1 MRKMMMR
8 VPSRPAMM
16 AAVTALVLGAA
27 VVPAAAQLDS
37 FFDKMKGVFGAD
49 EKPQAAAPAPQSG
62 QPQGEP
68 PCPSVD
74 IRNGASTLTIY
85 GSGEENATN
94 VRYQVSVTQTARECH
109 TLGPTMTVSL
119 GVRGR
124 VLLGPVGGQG
134 QVTVPIRI
142 ALVKEGPEPK
152 TLLSKFFQTSVAVPE
167 GQTSVPFSYVE
178 QDLTFPVA
186 AKDDMENY
194 IFYVG
199 FDEQGAKQP
208 KRPAKKPRA
217 KKRTSG

>member
-1 MRKMMMR
+1 
-8 VPSRPAMM
+8 M
-16 AAVTALVLGAA
+16 AAATVLMLGAA

-37 FFDKMKGVFGAD
+37 FFDKMKGMFGAD
-49 EKPQAAAPAPQSG
+49 EKPQAAPTAPQPG
-62 QPQGEP
+62 QPQGDL

-85 GSGEENATN
+85 GSGGDNATN
-94 VRYQVSVTQTARECH
+94 VRYQASVTQTARECH
-109 TLGPTMTVSL
+109 TLGPTMTVRL

-124 VLLGPVGGQG
+124 VLLGPVGGPG

-178 QDLTFPVA
+178 QELTFPVA

-199 FDEQGAKQP
+199 FDEQGLKQP

>member
-1 MRKMMMR
+1 
-8 VPSRPAMM
+8 
-16 AAVTALVLGAA
+16 
-27 VVPAAAQLDS
+27 
-37 FFDKMKGVFGAD
+37 
-49 EKPQAAAPAPQSG
+49 
-62 QPQGEP
+62 
-68 PCPSVD
+68 
-74 IRNGASTLTIY
+74 
-85 GSGEENATN
+85 
-94 VRYQVSVTQTARECH
+94 
-109 TLGPTMTVSL
+109 MTVNL

-186 AKDDMENY
+186 SKDDMESY